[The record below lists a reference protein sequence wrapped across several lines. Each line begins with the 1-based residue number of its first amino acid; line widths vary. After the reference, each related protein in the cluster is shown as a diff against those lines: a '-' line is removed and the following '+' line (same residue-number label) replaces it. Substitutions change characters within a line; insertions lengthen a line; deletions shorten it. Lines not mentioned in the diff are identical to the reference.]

1 MASSPAWL
9 QQEMQSS
16 STSQSTVSA
25 SAGGSSAPS
34 LVGSNGSDSAQ
45 DPSQQAKFGYQ
56 PTPTSAPT
64 PTFSYNVMKSNS
76 PASSAFHQPM
86 VPGPSFSYNI
96 PNAGVGIPSS
106 QQSQSSTPVAPQAGQ
121 NSPTAAASLQPPVP
135 GQSAHPNSFPPA
147 MTTQIMPSPVPSV
160 VCAPKGASSNSMSY
174 SFNGNHH
181 LMQSD
186 QSMNSNSS
194 VDIAQGTGTSSFSPS
209 VSESF
214 SQPAHTT
221 SSATAASSSHN
232 LGPSALRIPTAPSFH
247 VPPGMSGTPA
257 TPGPPGISSSAPL
270 PSNLTVPSA
279 VIDSS
284 SSALL
289 RPIMPAA
296 PVPINPAIQH
306 QAYPAYPSVPPVAA
320 PSHGLWL
327 PPPQLSGLPR
337 APFLPYPAAFPG
349 HFPLPP
355 RGMSLPS
362 IPLPDAQPPGVT
374 PLGTPGGTPTISMAS
389 GPVLTTG
396 SGMQQESPSGI
407 DNSKHVNHVGF
418 KDGAAV
424 GEQLDAWTAHK
435 TETGVV
441 YYYNALTGE
450 STYEKPEGFKG
461 EPDKVTA
468 QPTPVSWEKLIG
480 TDWALVTTNDGKR
493 YYHNT
498 KTKLSSWQIPTEV
511 TELRKKQDGDVLK
524 EESMSVL
531 STNVLTEKGFA
542 PISLSA
548 PAVNTGGRDATAL
561 RAPAVGSSSALD
573 LVKKK
578 LQDSGAPATSSPV
591 SALSGPVA
599 SELNSSRAVEATVKG
614 PQNENSKD
622 RQKDTNDCNMS
633 DSSSDS
639 EDVDSG
645 PTKEECII
653 QFKEMLK
660 ERGVAPF
667 SKWEKELP
675 KIVFDPRFKA
685 IQNHSARRALFEHYV
700 RTRAEEERKEK
711 RAAQKAAMEG
721 FKQLLEEAEEDIDHN
736 TDYQTFKKKWGH
748 DPRFEALER
757 KERELLLNE
766 RILPLKRATEEKA
779 RAIRAAASSSFKS
792 MLREKADIT
801 TSSRWSK
808 VKDSLRNDPRY
819 KSIKHEDREILFNEY
834 ISELKSAAVEVERAA
849 KAKQEEQEKLKE
861 RERVLRKRKEREEQ
875 EVERVRS
882 KARRKEA
889 VESYQA
895 LLVETIKDPQ
905 ASWTESKPKLEKDPQ
920 GRAANPYLDQSD
932 LEKLFREHVKVLHE
946 RCVYDFRVLLSD
958 VITSEVAAQETE
970 DGKTA
975 MTSWSTAK
983 RLLKSDPRYTKMPRK
998 ERESLWHRHVE
1009 EMQRRQKLAVD
1020 QEGEKQAETRSR
1032 RSVDYGKYLSGSR
1045 GNHE

>member
-25 SAGGSSAPS
+25 SAGGSSASS

-135 GQSAHPNSFPPA
+135 GQSAHPNSFPPG
-147 MTTQIMPSPVPSV
+147 MTTQIMPSPVP
-160 VCAPKGASSNSMSY
+160 
-174 SFNGNHH
+174 
-181 LMQSD
+181 
-186 QSMNSNSS
+186 SNSS

-232 LGPSALRIPTAPSFH
+232 LGPSTLRIPTAPSFH

-306 QAYPAYPSVPPVAA
+306 QAYPPYPSVPPVAA

-327 PPPQLSGLPR
+327 PPPQLSVLPR

-362 IPLPDAQPPGVT
+362 IPLPDAQPPGIT

-389 GPVLTTG
+389 GPLLTTG
-396 SGMQQESPSGI
+396 SGMQQESPPGI

-424 GEQLDAWTAHK
+424 SEQLDAWTAHK

-468 QPTPVSWEKLIG
+468 QPTPVSW
-480 TDWALVTTNDGKR
+480 
-493 YYHNT
+493 
-498 KTKLSSWQIPTEV
+498 
-511 TELRKKQDGDVLK
+511 
-524 EESMSVL
+524 
-531 STNVLTEKGFA
+531 
-542 PISLSA
+542 
-548 PAVNTGGRDATAL
+548 
-561 RAPAVGSSSALD
+561 
-573 LVKKK
+573 
-578 LQDSGAPATSSPV
+578 
-591 SALSGPVA
+591 
-599 SELNSSRAVEATVKG
+599 
-614 PQNENSKD
+614 
-622 RQKDTNDCNMS
+622 
-633 DSSSDS
+633 
-639 EDVDSG
+639 
-645 PTKEECII
+645 
-653 QFKEMLK
+653 
-660 ERGVAPF
+660 
-667 SKWEKELP
+667 
-675 KIVFDPRFKA
+675 
-685 IQNHSARRALFEHYV
+685 
-700 RTRAEEERKEK
+700 
-711 RAAQKAAMEG
+711 
-721 FKQLLEEAEEDIDHN
+721 
-736 TDYQTFKKKWGH
+736 
-748 DPRFEALER
+748 
-757 KERELLLNE
+757 
-766 RILPLKRATEEKA
+766 
-779 RAIRAAASSSFKS
+779 
-792 MLREKADIT
+792 
-801 TSSRWSK
+801 
-808 VKDSLRNDPRY
+808 
-819 KSIKHEDREILFNEY
+819 
-834 ISELKSAAVEVERAA
+834 
-849 KAKQEEQEKLKE
+849 
-861 RERVLRKRKEREEQ
+861 
-875 EVERVRS
+875 
-882 KARRKEA
+882 
-889 VESYQA
+889 
-895 LLVETIKDPQ
+895 
-905 ASWTESKPKLEKDPQ
+905 
-920 GRAANPYLDQSD
+920 
-932 LEKLFREHVKVLHE
+932 
-946 RCVYDFRVLLSD
+946 
-958 VITSEVAAQETE
+958 
-970 DGKTA
+970 
-975 MTSWSTAK
+975 
-983 RLLKSDPRYTKMPRK
+983 
-998 ERESLWHRHVE
+998 
-1009 EMQRRQKLAVD
+1009 
-1020 QEGEKQAETRSR
+1020 
-1032 RSVDYGKYLSGSR
+1032 
-1045 GNHE
+1045 